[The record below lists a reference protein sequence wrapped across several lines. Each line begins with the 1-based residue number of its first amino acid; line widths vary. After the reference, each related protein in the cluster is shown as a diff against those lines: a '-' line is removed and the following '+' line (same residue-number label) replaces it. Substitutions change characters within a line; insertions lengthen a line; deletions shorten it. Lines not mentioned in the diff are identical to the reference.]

1 MKDAFGATLLE
12 PLVSRAF
19 ELRLKLALKAADAH
33 VRQGCKILN
42 VADPFIIFVDEI
54 LEMGAISY
62 DVVQKS
68 VQLLRSMITAKKDA
82 ELLLLDLMEMDA
94 VKTVVQGSGQ
104 HPEKVRNLLFYT
116 KSIFD
121 SFLIVVSNK

>member
-1 MKDAFGATLLE
+1 M
-12 PLVSRAF
+12 SRAF

-116 KSIFD
+116 NLRGGVNDCHS
-121 SFLIVVSNK
+121 

>member
-82 ELLLLDLMEMDA
+82 ELLLLDLMKWMQLRPSSRALDNTQ
-94 VKTVVQGSGQ
+94 K
-104 HPEKVRNLLFYT
+104 
-116 KSIFD
+116 KSATCCFT
-121 SFLIVVSNK
+121 